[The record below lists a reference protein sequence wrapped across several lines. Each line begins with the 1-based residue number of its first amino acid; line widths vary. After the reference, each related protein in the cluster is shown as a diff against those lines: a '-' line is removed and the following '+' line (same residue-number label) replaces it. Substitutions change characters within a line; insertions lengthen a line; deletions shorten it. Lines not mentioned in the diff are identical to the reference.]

1 MQLRVKRVKFGDCAL
16 LETEGRRLIV
26 DCGSDNRGA
35 RPAQGKSR
43 FAYSAIRSAI
53 DDDLPTDLLVSH
65 FHSDHFCGFLRLP
78 EPGTLLRAA
87 PPIETAWLPWSLLKS
102 GQPAFSG
109 AMARLLAVAPANS
122 YGFRLTRQILDLFQ
136 HLTVCAR
143 RIRFVRTGSRI
154 PLDGAHLR
162 VLWPQVEFP
171 LMVRSKPGK
180 GPFFQHY
187 WDEGSDA
194 ERFDYDLYPYQEME
208 AQAETLFLG
217 LLERLGPR
225 RGALLEARRG
235 VQSALNAYLELLH
248 QEQAPR
254 EAPAERFQ
262 ALRASMEPLLALH
275 DALWADLARPG
286 APQALIA
293 DLKGFAKAQY
303 HRLVDG
309 LNAMSVVCD
318 LEDRVLFLGDAP
330 PHVVDHI
337 HGSGAGFRR
346 FYQVVKLQHH
356 GTGAYFTPK
365 TPAGD
370 HYILSNGGYE
380 RRKVGVNPIKSL
392 TRQPSCL
399 LHCTDAHDD
408 PARFCRYARDCGG
421 CSPNCRPVT
430 GDELV
435 LPL

>member
-1 MQLRVKRVKFGDCAL
+1 MYKR
-16 LETEGRRLIV
+16 
-26 DCGSDNRGA
+26 
-35 RPAQGKSR
+35 Q
-43 FAYSAIRSAI
+43 
-53 DDDLPTDLLVSH
+53 
-65 FHSDHFCGFLRLP
+65 
-78 EPGTLLRAA
+78 
-87 PPIETAWLPWSLLKS
+87 
-102 GQPAFSG
+102 
-109 AMARLLAVAPANS
+109 
-122 YGFRLTRQILDLFQ
+122 
-136 HLTVCAR
+136 
-143 RIRFVRTGSRI
+143 
-154 PLDGAHLR
+154 
-162 VLWPQVEFP
+162 
-171 LMVRSKPGK
+171 
-180 GPFFQHY
+180 
-187 WDEGSDA
+187 
-194 ERFDYDLYPYQEME
+194 
-208 AQAETLFLG
+208 
-217 LLERLGPR
+217 
-225 RGALLEARRG
+225 
-235 VQSALNAYLELLH
+235 
-248 QEQAPR
+248 
-254 EAPAERFQ
+254 
-262 ALRASMEPLLALH
+262 
-275 DALWADLARPG
+275 
-286 APQALIA
+286 
-293 DLKGFAKAQY
+293 GFAKAQY